1 MGIEIERKFLVINDG
16 WRSQASGVFYCQGY
30 VAKTEGVTVRIRVI
44 GNQGFV
50 TLKGKTK
57 NYSRPEFEYPI
68 PLEDAQEMMRLWCD
82 YVVEKNRY
90 RIPMGNLVWEVD
102 EFKGLNEGLV
112 IAEVELEH
120 PDQPVPLPDWVGT
133 EVSHQSQYFNSSLA
147 QSPYRE
153 WRGRSEQE

>member
-1 MGIEIERKFLVINDG
+1 MGIEIERKFLVINDA
-16 WRSQASGVFYCQGY
+16 WRSQAVGTFYCQGY
-30 VAKTEGVTVRIRVI
+30 IAKTENVTVRVRII

-50 TLKGKTK
+50 TVKGKTER
-57 NYSRPEFEYPI
+57 YSRPEFEYPI
-68 PLEDAQEMMRLWCD
+68 PVDDAKEMMQLWCT

-90 RIPMGNLVWEVD
+90 RIPIDNLVWEVD

-120 PDQPVPLPDWVGT
+120 PDQVVPLPPWLGA

-147 QSPYRE
+147 QNPYQE
-153 WRGRSEQE
+153 WKRRS